1 MNFIGK
7 KRKIIKKIIKQKPK
21 SETSFLLKL
30 YTILNDKK
38 YIKMIKWC
46 DDGHSFIIY
55 NVSNFAKNVL
65 PNFFNHHNFTSFV
78 RQLNL
83 YNFHKVKT
91 GKKGEQKY
99 THNEF
104 NKKKTIEEIKLIKK
118 KNKSEN
124 NNDLPFNHSI
134 NFNSLDSKMIVNIS
148 SNIAKDI
155 TNIEKKENSFEESKK
170 KELIHA
176 IPKNESSSMSND
188 KLLSFFLDQF
198 EESNKEQKKVE
209 NEMKELVKLNN
220 NLMEQLKIC
229 NNKILYQNEA
239 LKKMKVMGTFLTT
252 LLLKK
257 IQNDKNNNQT
267 INKDSNDNKEK
278 TKQKEKLAKFFYKYI
293 EYKKIRMSQIFPK
306 NNNLKALTT
315 SITNINNTKIQKGE
329 NFTINQDIFQD
340 NHFVNEND
348 LSNFSLNKNLDLDFI
363 LNLKNMNSSQYF
375 GDLSS
380 LKQSRISRFGGRNN
394 LFNFYNYS
402 QHNT

>member
-1 MNFIGK
+1 
-7 KRKIIKKIIKQKPK
+7 
-21 SETSFLLKL
+21 
-30 YTILNDKK
+30 
-38 YIKMIKWC
+38 
-46 DDGHSFIIY
+46 
-55 NVSNFAKNVL
+55 
-65 PNFFNHHNFTSFV
+65 
-78 RQLNL
+78 
-83 YNFHKVKT
+83 
-91 GKKGEQKY
+91 
-99 THNEF
+99 
-104 NKKKTIEEIKLIKK
+104 
-118 KNKSEN
+118 
-124 NNDLPFNHSI
+124 
-134 NFNSLDSKMIVNIS
+134 
-148 SNIAKDI
+148 
-155 TNIEKKENSFEESKK
+155 
-170 KELIHA
+170 
-176 IPKNESSSMSND
+176 MSND

-267 INKDSNDNKEK
+267 IKKDSKDNKEK
-278 TKQKEKLAKFFYKYI
+278 KKQKEKLAKFFYKYI